1 MPSTVCDGMPKAC
14 PRASGSA
21 PAVTSS
27 MAVNSPKPLFSQTN
41 SDRQPPD
48 RRHVHDLEQQA
59 LIERAV
65 AEEGGGDLAL
75 AVPLGAQRR
84 AGGERNAA
92 ADNAGGA
99 EIAVGRIEDVQ

>member
-1 MPSTVCDGMPKAC
+1 MPSTVSEGMSKTS

-21 PAVTSS
+21 PGGDVLDGGEFAIAVVF
-27 MAVNSPKPLFSQTN
+27 ADEQH
-41 SDRQPPD
+41 RQAPD

-59 LIERAV
+59 LIECAV
-65 AEEGGGDLAL
+65 AEKGGSDLTA
-75 AVPLGAQRR
+75 AVPLGAQRG

-99 EIAVGRIEDVQ
+99 EIAVGRIEDMQ